1 VETFSG
7 SLVTAMCALNSDGF
21 RLDVTNHR
29 VGLGDIRNSV
39 RSNREVART
48 TVSSRGAG
56 TTVIGL

>member
-1 VETFSG
+1 
-7 SLVTAMCALNSDGF
+7 MCALNSDGF

-56 TTVIGL
+56 TTVDRDMGV